1 MPDKIRRVD
10 YYYVQVAD
18 KPGEGFKVLGK
29 LKEAGVNLL
38 AFTAFPSEAGKA
50 QIDLVAENGD
60 LLARAAKSAGLAL
73 SGRKKAFYVQGK
85 DRVGAVADI
94 FRKLADAKVNIY
106 AGNASVGPDGG
117 FGFILWVK
125 PQQMEA
131 AAKALGV

>member
-1 MPDKIRRVD
+1 MADKIRRVD

-18 KPGEGFKVLGK
+18 KPGEGVRILGK

-38 AFTAFPSEAGKA
+38 AFTAFPVEGGKA

-60 LLARAAKSAGLAL
+60 LLARTAKSAGLSL
-73 SGRKKAFYVQGK
+73 SARKQAFYIQGR
-85 DRVGAVADI
+85 DRAGAVADT
-94 FRKLADAKVNIY
+94 FRKLSDAKVNVH
-106 AGNASVGPDGG
+106 AANASVGPDGG

-125 PQQMEA
+125 PQHVEA